1 MYIMYLN
8 YDVVQNG
15 KQAYVY
21 DYIVTMHMGLRCP
34 QKLTVWKRTDAV

>member
-1 MYIMYLN
+1 MYLN

-21 DYIVTMHMGLRCP
+21 DYIVTMHMGLRSESKAP
-34 QKLTVWKRTDAV
+34 KS